1 MSNKLRLN
9 LYWFERFITFLNVV
23 SFFLLYSKPSTSDT
37 GKEKQVKPEK
47 SKKKKTPSPTTS
59 NEGVVNPIYDED
71 NMGEFSMGDVDTDMF
86 PDDQF
91 QVTTDAK
98 GGATSMANPL
108 YQDPYME
115 DDDSPLSN
123 F

>member
-1 MSNKLRLN
+1 MFSIIKYCFTCR
-9 LYWFERFITFLNVV
+9 
-23 SFFLLYSKPSTSDT
+23 KPSTS
-37 GKEKQVKPEK
+37 GKEKA
-47 SKKKKTPSPTTS
+47 SKKTS
-59 NEGVVNPIYDED
+59 EGVSNPVYDEQ

-91 QVTTDAK
+91 QVTMDNK